1 MCEGT
6 SFWQSTTT
14 TAADAANNNNIK
26 PRSLRAHITG
36 PPEEDEYGGILES
49 STKKLSVKRILV
61 SNVNVSPPASIADAT
76 HTSSE
81 DDAFLHDD
89 DEEEDI
95 MSDEDDV
102 VYDEIVID
110 RGEYVWREWGSI

>member
-1 MCEGT
+1 MMT
-6 SFWQSTTT
+6 LPTTT

-81 DDAFLHDD
+81 DDEFLHDD
-89 DEEEDI
+89 DDVEEDI
-95 MSDEDDV
+95 MSEEDDV

-110 RGEYVWREWGSI
+110 RGEYVWREWGIDIL